1 MQHNVIELSEFR
13 KNLHNRHNSNLAAN
27 ANDGLN
33 SSLDVRLPQEEIER
47 LETIRDSVE
56 CILDTATTR
65 HCDPAAVSFAAGR
78 FAAMRLFQL
87 QGRAQTMAFFNQC
100 IETLELAED
109 LFQN

>member
-13 KNLHNRHNSNLAAN
+13 KNRLHPQNSNKAAN
-27 ANDGLN
+27 TND
-33 SSLDVRLPQEEIER
+33 SLVGGFDVKLPQEEIDR

-56 CILDTATTR
+56 RLLDTTTTR
-65 HCDPAAVSFAAGR
+65 HRDPAAVSFAAGR